1 MKFTLRR
8 IARKS
13 RKSWQLDYRTNGKQ
27 HRLAFKTKELAEAEQ
42 ERIEKQITDGG
53 TAWLAISAGERIE
66 VMTIYRE
73 VQKAGYTLRKVWED
87 HKRGSHGGD
96 VKPQTLQAAYNQFIA
111 EREQMLVSDSTMAA
125 LRSNVGRFIRPRAAL
140 QVTAVARQDVMD
152 WLVPFKGRTFNS
164 YLTSLNTYFRWCV
177 KLKYLKTSPAA
188 DIEKIDERRMANLD
202 EEPPVMSPAQ
212 VVELLKAARR
222 TDPALLPYI
231 AICLFAGLRP
241 EREAGH
247 LAWSDIGETILVRGL
262 HAKDRQRRYVTIQ
275 PVLAAWLAR
284 PFYSRR
290 RGPVA
295 GNLPPRNLR
304 KRFEAVRAA
313 AGLFSPK
320 PSAEGGVDS
329 AKSNEG
335 KWKHDWMRHTFASYH
350 LALYGAEKTIA
361 ALGHGDYEMLFGHY
375 RALVTREQA
384 EQFWK
389 LTPEGIRQLK
399 PH

>member
-8 IARKS
+8 IANRK
-13 RKSWQLDYRTNGKQ
+13 RWLLDYRTNGKQ
-27 HRLAFKTKELAEAEQ
+27 HRLVFKTKELAEAEQ

-53 TAWLAISAGERIE
+53 TAWLAISPAERIE
-66 VMTIYRE
+66 VMTIHRE
-73 VQKAGYTLRKVWED
+73 VQEAGYTLRKVWED
-87 HKRGSHGGD
+87 HKRGFHGGD
-96 VKPQTLQAAYNQFIA
+96 VKRKTLQAAYNQFIA
-111 EREQMLVSDSTMAA
+111 EREQMLSSDSTMAA
-125 LRSNVGRFIRPRAAL
+125 LRSNVGRFIRPRAEL

-152 WLVPFKGRTFNS
+152 WLVAFKGRTFNS
-164 YLTSLNTYFRWCV
+164 YLTSLNTFFRWSV
-177 KLKYLKTSPAA
+177 KLKYLKASPAA

-212 VVELLKAARR
+212 VVALLQTARR

-231 AICLFAGLRP
+231 AVCLLAGLRP

-262 HAKDRQRRYVTIQ
+262 HAKDRQRRYVTIL

-284 PFYSRR
+284 PFYTRR

-304 KRFEAVRAA
+304 RRFEAVRAA

-320 PSAEGGVDS
+320 SSAED
-329 AKSNEG
+329 EG

-389 LTPEGIRQLK
+389 LTPDGIRQFK
-399 PH
+399 PHPH